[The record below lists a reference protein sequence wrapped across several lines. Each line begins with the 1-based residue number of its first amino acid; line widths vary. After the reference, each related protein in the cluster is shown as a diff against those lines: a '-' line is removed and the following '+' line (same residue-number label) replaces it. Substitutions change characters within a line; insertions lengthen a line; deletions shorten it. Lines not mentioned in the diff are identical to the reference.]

1 MGIYYR
7 GNSFDNNKRSHL
19 VSHACFDN
27 RLYLPPFPESCTF
40 LNSADRVLAVA
51 RGREGFDKEES
62 SMITKPSDRAG
73 SIVYRF
79 NFLQFFDII
88 QDIRIWLL
96 ALAYLTIAAALDF
109 LLVATPEVTSL
120 AFGFSNVC
128 EGNCT
133 VENIDFSHGI
143 SFSLQILSM
152 APYGAA
158 LVFSYLLAVKSDD
171 TGDRATYILYSLLT
185 AIIGFFILAV
195 VPSNQSF
202 AYFFG
207 ILPAVV
213 GLLSSV
219 PSVLSYSMDHASG
232 DTQRATVGGIAV
244 GLGQSFGLLLTALQ
258 QLEHNSGF
266 ISSTGV
272 YWINFLLLLFGFA
285 CVVGVS
291 QLNVSEEQSVWGKAP
306 GLRRLLNDADE
317 AKAWDEELELSN
329 VDDFIKTGTLG
340 DALEND

>member
-1 MGIYYR
+1 
-7 GNSFDNNKRSHL
+7 
-19 VSHACFDN
+19 
-27 RLYLPPFPESCTF
+27 

-62 SMITKPSDRAG
+62 SMITKPSDSRAT
-73 SIVYRF
+73 VYRF

-88 QDIRIWLL
+88 QDIKIWLL

-128 EGNCT
+128 VGNCT
-133 VENIDFSHGI
+133 IENIDFSHGI
-143 SFSLQILSM
+143 SFSLQILAI

-158 LVFSYLLAVKSDD
+158 LVLSYLLAVKSDE
-171 TGDRATYILYSLLT
+171 TGDRATYIFYSLLT
-185 AIIGFFILAV
+185 AILGIFVLAIG
-195 VPSNQSF
+195 PSNQSF

-207 ILPAVV
+207 AVPAIV
-213 GLLSSV
+213 GLVSSV
-219 PSVLSYSMDHASG
+219 PSVLSYAMDHASG
-232 DTQRATVGGIAV
+232 DTQRATVAGIAV

-258 QLEHNSGF
+258 QLEHNSGY
-266 ISSTGV
+266 ISSKGV
-272 YWINFLLLLFGFA
+272 YWINFFLLVLGFA

-291 QLNVSEEQSVWGKAP
+291 QLNISEEQSIWGKAP

-317 AKAWDEELELSN
+317 SKAWGVELSN
-329 VDDFIKTGTLG
+329 VDDFIKTGTLD
-340 DALEND
+340 DAIDED